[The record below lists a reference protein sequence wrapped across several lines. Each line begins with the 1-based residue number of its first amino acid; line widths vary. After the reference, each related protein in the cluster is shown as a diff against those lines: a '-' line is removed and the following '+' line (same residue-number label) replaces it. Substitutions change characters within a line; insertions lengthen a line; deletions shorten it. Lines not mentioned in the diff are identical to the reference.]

1 VVVQKIV
8 NVLYLK
14 QFSYRVAAVA
24 EYKRIYENVRFSLL
38 QVFLQTNRTIDGRN
52 QAIDSGYFRQFFKMT
67 KH

>member
-1 VVVQKIV
+1 MVVQKIV